1 MWHVRGGDKPYKK
14 AVHVRLLSG
23 FLLNLRK
30 WYVNFRKSV
39 VDLSRFYR
47 SLGLKKEIHKMK
59 AYGKWIGKILI
70 LAAVLNLIIE
80 LISRK
85 SLAGLLSYV
94 LGSPLIFLLNTCI
107 IALPFT
113 LVFLTRRR
121 VFTCILL
128 SITWLGMG
136 VVNGILLIFR
146 TTPFTAADFRLMKY
160 AANIATTYFTWIQ
173 MVIIAVSLVVV
184 IVFCV
189 LVWRTAPIAS
199 EKVNYGKGAAA
210 LAVCAVVVLGVT
222 TLAMET
228 GLVAVRFGNIGEAYR
243 TYGFPYC
250 FTNSM
255 FNTGISKPEDYG
267 TETMEVIQAEEMVPE
282 NTYAISA
289 DTKPN
294 VIMIQLE
301 SFFDPQLWIHNP
313 VDYDPIPFFHQLQES
328 YPHGYLSVPSVG
340 AGTAN
345 TEFEAITG
353 MNLDFFGPGEYPYKT
368 VLKKTVCESAAFDL
382 KNLGYSAHAI
392 HNNEATFYDRNNVF
406 AQLGFDTFTPI
417 EYMNNIERNAAGWC
431 RDKILTKEII
441 KTLDSTPGP
450 DYIYTISVQGHGKYP
465 DFEYYCSQIAEM
477 DDFIRSLVNT
487 LRTRKEPIVL
497 VMYGDHLP
505 SFEWTEEEMKNGSLY
520 QTEYVVWN
528 NMNLP
533 TERRDVEAYQLAA
546 HVLDMLDIHEGTMMR
561 FHQKYFDTAKKNE
574 EAYLNAMKA
583 LEYDILYGDREVY
596 GGESPYKTTDLQMGI
611 DPITIDQIVYNDSNI
626 LIFGENFTTYS
637 RICLDGKA
645 METVFVWPELI
656 IAKNV
661 PEKKAVDSVISVRQ
675 IGRDKIPLGEEILP

>member
-1 MWHVRGGDKPYKK
+1 
-14 AVHVRLLSG
+14 
-23 FLLNLRK
+23 
-30 WYVNFRKSV
+30 
-39 VDLSRFYR
+39 
-47 SLGLKKEIHKMK
+47 MK
-59 AYGKWIGKILI
+59 AYGKWIGKIMI

-94 LGSPLIFLLNTCI
+94 AGSPLIFLLNTCI
-107 IALPFT
+107 IAFPLVV
-113 LVFLTRRR
+113 VFLTRRR

-128 SITWLGMG
+128 SIIWLGMG

-160 AANIATTYFTWIQ
+160 AANIATTYFTWLQ
-173 MVIIAVSLVVV
+173 VVMIAVAVVV
-184 IVFCV
+184 VLIFCV
-189 LVWRTAPIAS
+189 LVWRMAPVAK
-199 EKVNYGKGAAA
+199 EKVNYGKGAAV
-210 LAVCAVVVLGVT
+210 AVSCAVIVLGLT

-250 FTNSM
+250 FSNSM

-267 TETMEVIQAEEMVPE
+267 TETMEVIKAEEMVPE

-301 SFFDPQLWIHNP
+301 SFFDPQLWVNNP
-313 VDYDPIPFFHQLQES
+313 VDYDPIPFFHQLQKN
-328 YPHGYLSVPSVG
+328 YPHGYLNVPSVG

-417 EYMNNIERNAAGWC
+417 EYMNNIERNSAGWC

-561 FHQKYFDTAKKNE
+561 FHQKYFDTAKKDE
-574 EAYLNAMKA
+574 EAYLTAMKA

>member
-1 MWHVRGGDKPYKK
+1 
-14 AVHVRLLSG
+14 
-23 FLLNLRK
+23 
-30 WYVNFRKSV
+30 
-39 VDLSRFYR
+39 
-47 SLGLKKEIHKMK
+47 MK
-59 AYGKWIGKILI
+59 AYGKWIGKIMI

-94 LGSPLIFLLNTCI
+94 AGSPLIFLLNTCI
-107 IALPFT
+107 IAFPFVV
-113 LVFLTRRR
+113 VFLTRRR

-128 SITWLGMG
+128 SIIWLGMG

-160 AANIATTYFTWIQ
+160 AANIATTYFTWLQ
-173 MVIIAVSLVVV
+173 VVMIAVAVVV
-184 IVFCV
+184 VLIFCV
-189 LVWRTAPIAS
+189 LVWRMAPVAK
-199 EKVNYGKGAAA
+199 EKVNYGKGAAV
-210 LAVCAVVVLGVT
+210 AVSCAVIVLGLT

-250 FTNSM
+250 FSNSM

-267 TETMEVIQAEEMVPE
+267 TETMEVIKAEEMVPE

-301 SFFDPQLWIHNP
+301 SFFDPQLWVNNP
-313 VDYDPIPFFHQLQES
+313 VDYDPIPFFHQLQKN
-328 YPHGYLSVPSVG
+328 YPHGYLNVPSVG

-533 TERRDVEAYQLAA
+533 TERKDVEAYQLAA

-561 FHQKYFDTAKKNE
+561 FHQKYFDTAKKDE
-574 EAYLNAMKA
+574 EAYLTAMKA